1 MTYTATT
8 ATTTPPPSPRRCQ
21 RILEAH
27 HLRCRGLTLQ
37 QIADQLGCARS
48 TAAAYLRDFQLHRGH
63 ILYTVTGDRL
73 LDQIYTLTQPQSD
86 PQQHRQTIASARELR
101 LLLAAMPSLR
111 EHEQQQQEIFEAA
124 RNASTIALARSR
136 HFRVEDDGHL
146 RYIGGGRLGQCM
158 PECPSCRP
166 ELYEGDDPLPHIRSL
181 DDWAAAVS
189 RIEPHNPTE
198 PEFPSPEGVSEVT
211 IPNPRFT
218 RGPAPSLPS
227 DAPPDSPRRPNE
239 SPREAATG
247 LRSVELASET
257 PSPSRD
263 QTSPSQGDAPLA
275 ETVPP
280 VRSDADLSQ
289 SGLTQPGTDQPVDT
303 PPESGQIW
311 TDLDTSEPQND
322 ESPVPDSEFA
332 PTPRNSRPNQTQ
344 LSPRSPQAW
353 SNHDPFIPP
362 ERPNR
367 SVVIPLPDLGRL

>member
-48 TAAAYLRDFQLHRGH
+48 TTAAYLRDFQLHRGH
-63 ILYTVTGDRL
+63 ILHTVTGDRL

-111 EHEQQQQEIFEAA
+111 EQEQQQQEVFEAA

-158 PECPSCRP
+158 PECPGCRP

-198 PEFPSPEGVSEVT
+198 PESP
-211 IPNPRFT
+211 P
-218 RGPAPSLPS
+218 
-227 DAPPDSPRRPNE
+227 
-239 SPREAATG
+239 
-247 LRSVELASET
+247 
-257 PSPSRD
+257 PSRD
-263 QTSPSQGDAPLA
+263 QTSPSQPDAPLA

-289 SGLTQPGTDQPVDT
+289 SELTQPGTDQPVNT

-322 ESPVPDSEFA
+322 ESPVPDREFA

-362 ERPNR
+362 KRPNR